1 MDCLA
6 SRLWSESHI
15 ALWSPGQFIEDVPT
29 QSKFEGCEI
38 HWKDI
43 RRKEG
48 ICFFDL
54 FFFNFKR
61 KEAEEHTQT

>member
-6 SRLWSESHI
+6 SRLRSEPHI
-15 ALWSPGQFIEDVPT
+15 ALWSPVQFIEDVPT
-29 QSKFEGCEI
+29 QSKFEGYEI

-43 RRKEG
+43 RRRSFA
-48 ICFFDL
+48 FFL

-61 KEAEEHTQT
+61 KEAEEHTQTQT

>member
-43 RRKEG
+43 RRRG
-48 ICFFDL
+48 FAFLL
-54 FFFNFKR
+54 FVFLIKR